1 MSEAWD
7 GLFGSPQVIL
17 FTADVARAAEFYRRL
32 GFHETF
38 RVPSEGDPI
47 HVDLALDGYKIGFAS
62 IESSRDDHGL
72 RPVSEAQ
79 RATVILWT
87 GDTVSA
93 YHRLVADGVPGLQPP
108 HDWLGRLLIAWV
120 QDPGGHPIQIV
131 QNLGSSNG

>member
-1 MSEAWD
+1 VSEAWD

-32 GFHETF
+32 GFHGTF

-72 RPVSEAQ
+72 RPVS
-79 RATVILWT
+79 R
-87 GDTVSA
+87 VS
-93 YHRLVADGVPGLQPP
+93 
-108 HDWLGRLLIAWV
+108 GRR
-120 QDPGGHPIQIV
+120 
-131 QNLGSSNG
+131 